1 MHGLSVLVS
10 PRPPGIVPEAAPV
23 ALLLKAGDL
32 GHLAALPGELGGPA
46 HEGHPGGA
54 RPYHTNLLI
63 GHRALF
69 LKTWTTLIID
79 ENSIFVCCH
88 GQKYSESETKKQ
100 NAQN

>member
-10 PRPPGIVPEAAPV
+10 PRPPGIVPQAAPV

-54 RPYHTNLLI
+54 RPDHTNLLI
-63 GHRALF
+63 GHLARAGTEMF
-69 LKTWTTLIID
+69 P
-79 ENSIFVCCH
+79 EFSCC
-88 GQKYSESETKKQ
+88 
-100 NAQN
+100 